1 MVSIFPAGWESLAH
15 PAAAFGEA
23 GIADLSFP
31 GQDKAPG
38 LVYCLADLVASD
50 HGHALVTLAMV
61 ISTDVE
67 EGMVIVVEPSD
78 HFDPGRVVPR
88 PGFPVETTVQF
99 RDKGR
104 KIFRLG
110 SGRRG
115 GSPGTPCLDLGHD
128 PGPGDDRMGLE
139 ELQGGG
145 WLHFR

>member
-1 MVSIFPAGWESLAH
+1 
-15 PAAAFGEA
+15 
-23 GIADLSFP
+23 
-31 GQDKAPG
+31 
-38 LVYCLADLVASD
+38 
-50 HGHALVTLAMV
+50 MV
-61 ISTDVE
+61 ISTDIE

-78 HFDPGRVVPR
+78 HFNPVGSAPGSAFPMEEVVQLR
-88 PGFPVETTVQF
+88 N
-99 RDKGR
+99 KGR

-145 WLHFR
+145 GLHFR